1 MTQCRRIVG
10 AGNNAADIVLSTTP
24 QPRNVSVGTMV
35 EFVCATPESG
45 LTIFLLTITTSVN
58 GLVIVS
64 NDTVLA
70 NGDRQLT
77 LSFLAP
83 SEPNNINIQ
92 CLALRVGTTTD
103 VNQIDV
109 PLMIQG

>member
-1 MTQCRRIVG
+1 MLTIIG
-10 AGNNAADIVLSTTP
+10 KEGSYAADIVLSTTP

-45 LTIFLLTITTSVN
+45 LDTFLLTITPSVD
-58 GLVIVS
+58 GLVS
-64 NDTVLA
+64 ATTDTVLA

-77 LSFLAP
+77 LSFIVP
-83 SEPNNINIQ
+83 SEPSNINIQ

-103 VNQIDV
+103 VTRIDIA
-109 PLMIQG
+109 LMIQG

>member
-1 MTQCRRIVG
+1 M
-10 AGNNAADIVLSTTP
+10 LSSTP

-35 EFVCATPESG
+35 EFVCTTPESG
-45 LTIFLLTITTSVN
+45 LNTFLLTITPSVA
-58 GLVIVS
+58 GLVS
-64 NDTVLA
+64 ASDDTVLA

-77 LSFLAP
+77 LSFIAP

-103 VNQIDV
+103 VTRIDV

>member
-10 AGNNAADIVLSTTP
+10 AGNYAADIVLSSTP

-35 EFVCATPESG
+35 EFVCTTPESG
-45 LTIFLLTITTSVN
+45 LTTFLLSLTPSVA
-58 GLVIVS
+58 GLVS
-64 NDTVLA
+64 ASTDTLFA

-77 LSFLAP
+77 LSFIAP
-83 SEPNNINIQ
+83 SEPSNINIQ

-103 VNQIDV
+103 FTQIDV